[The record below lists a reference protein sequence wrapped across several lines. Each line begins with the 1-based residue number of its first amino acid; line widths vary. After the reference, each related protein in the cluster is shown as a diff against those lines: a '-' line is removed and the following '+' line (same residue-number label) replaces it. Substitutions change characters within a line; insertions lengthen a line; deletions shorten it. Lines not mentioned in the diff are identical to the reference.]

1 MEAKRKAAEKATEYA
16 QNGMIIGLGTGSTSK
31 WAIQRLGE
39 RIKEGL
45 EIKAVASS
53 IDSEKLAKSMG
64 IPLID
69 FSEISSID
77 LTIDGADEV
86 DKECNLIKG
95 GGGALLR
102 EKILAYNSKNF
113 IVIVDES
120 KQVDTLGKFP
130 LPVEVVPFAIDF
142 TIKQLKYLGCEATV
156 RKKNG
161 SNFITDN
168 QNLLLD
174 CQFSKITQP
183 AMLNELLHLIP
194 GVVETGLFANSFVT
208 SVITGFSNG
217 EVNERIVKPFVS

>member
-39 RIKEGL
+39 RIKDGL